1 VIERSIVEAAARL
14 RRNREPHLV
23 ATVVRVCGAAY
34 RKPGAR
40 MLLTHFRWITSAVSG
55 GCLAGDTARD
65 AWARTQNGEPQ
76 LLSYDSAG
84 DSDDDIR
91 SAFGLGCDGAVE
103 VLIERAGAPGRVDP
117 LAFAS
122 ECLRKQKRGALVTVI
137 RSRVPEIKIG
147 TRIALQHGGEPMQDP
162 LGDEILATAM
172 IADARAALA
181 SGESCHRSYT
191 SACGSVDVFVEAILP
206 PPRLFVFGTG
216 HDALPLV
223 QLAHGL
229 GWDMTVCT
237 NEARAST
244 QQRFSQADE
253 ILVGT
258 PAEHAARIGDCDRA
272 VAVVMSHH
280 YDTDRENL
288 GMLIR
293 SRARYIGVLGPRSR
307 TTRMLNELY
316 LVAQD
321 DPRLHAPVGLELGAE
336 TPHEIALAIVA
347 QIQAVLHKA
356 GPDRIADRPMPRI
369 TEAVAAALP
378 VAS

>member
-1 VIERSIVEAAARL
+1 MIERAIVDAAARL

-40 MLLTHFRWITSAVSG
+40 MLLTHFRWITSAISG
-55 GCLAGDTARD
+55 GCLAGDIAKE

-76 LLSYDSAG
+76 LLTYDSAA

-103 VLIERAGAPGRVDP
+103 VLIERAGAPGRLDP

-122 ECLRKQKRGALVTVI
+122 ECLRTQRRGALVTVI
-137 RSRVPEIKIG
+137 RSRVPEIRIG
-147 TRIALQHGGEPMQDP
+147 TRVALQHGGEPVADP
-162 LGDEILATAM
+162 LADEILTTAM

-181 SGESCHRSYT
+181 SGESCQRSYT
-191 SACGSVDVFVEAILP
+191 SARGSVDVFVEAILP

-229 GWDMTVCT
+229 GWDVTVCT

-244 QQRFSQADE
+244 QQRFSHADE
-253 ILVGT
+253 VLVGT
-258 PAEHAARIGDCDRA
+258 PAEHATRLAECDRA
-272 VAVVMSHH
+272 VAIVMSHR
-280 YDTDRENL
+280 YETDRDDV
-288 GMLIR
+288 GMLIG
-293 SRARYIGVLGPRSR
+293 SRARYIGVLGPRAR
-307 TTRMLNELY
+307 TTRMLAELG
-316 LVAQD
+316 VED
-321 DPRLHAPVGLELGAE
+321 DPRVHAPVGLELGAE

-347 QIQAVLHKA
+347 QIQTVLHRA